1 MNAKATNPNSESA
14 EQVAGAAESIS
25 VPYWLLKE
33 GRCKKLGKH
42 AEGGI
47 KYQILASDDRA
58 SLYIRITENEGGGYF
73 SKEIVPFVQI
83 VQCLQK
89 CDAATPFPSK
99 ALREAF
105 TGRSS
110 NNAGFLAAILRKE
123 VVLDAAKDAE
133 SQHVVAVDLDA
144 WIGAAL
150 TPHGTKIEI
159 APSSTITSASSSA
172 PAKKT
177 LTLPQKK

>member
-1 MNAKATNPNSESA
+1 MNAKVTKPDNDSNEPN
-14 EQVAGAAESIS
+14 AAEDGIS
-25 VPYWLLKE
+25 LPYWLLKE

-83 VQCLQK
+83 VQCLEK

-99 ALREAF
+99 ALKEAF
-105 TGRSS
+105 IGRSS

-123 VVLDAAKDAE
+123 VVLNAAKDAE
-133 SQHVVAVDLDA
+133 SQHVIAVDLNA
-144 WIGAAL
+144 WKKAAL
-150 TPHGTKIEI
+150 TPQGTKIEI
-159 APSSTITSASSSA
+159 APASTITSASSA

-177 LTLPQKK
+177 LTLPQKT